1 VGHADGYVA
10 PLQGREEFLAR
21 PQCAFG
27 LGLGKERDA
36 LVIELQW
43 MVDDVSKQV
52 GTLTVG
58 RHADDVVTGSVARAV
73 MCPDTRPELDGCS
86 VDEMQQ

>member
-1 VGHADGYVA
+1 M
-10 PLQGREEFLAR
+10 PF
-21 PQCAFG
+21 
-27 LGLGKERDA
+27 
-36 LVIELQW
+36 VIELQW

-73 MCPDTRPELDGCS
+73 ICPDTRPKLDGCS